1 MTAGWP
7 RHIHDDL
14 AALVATVGSAL
25 IPNIIQLMQPT
36 GRSYAVIVAH
46 LVALEE
52 DNKGETLV
60 HTADG
65 RSVTV
70 IEDIPTII
78 ALITG

>member
-1 MTAGWP
+1 MADSWP
-7 RHIHDDL
+7 RQIHDGL
-14 AALVATVGSAL
+14 EALLVALSSS
-25 IPNIIQLMQPT
+25 PNIIQLTQPT
-36 GRSYAVIVAH
+36 GRGYAVIVAH

-52 DNKGETLV
+52 DNKGDTLV
-60 HTADG
+60 HTTDG